1 MSAVGKRALHK
12 YLVAMAIVAMTPL
25 TLLHQLKMNRS
36 SLTELK
42 WGWLTK
48 MEIQTMKRPFFTCE
62 TLSMEGDTD
71 RFWDCRKWGNA
82 QASATKATHSD
93 RAGLAGIGFA
103 HARWPQWSSWSQMT
117 QPTNND
123 IIKKQ
128 SIYYLLVLVH
138 KIGRSHILQGGR
150 DLGRASQQDTKLKNY
165 HIERLCCLTRSFLK
179 GIVT

>member
-1 MSAVGKRALHK
+1 
-12 YLVAMAIVAMTPL
+12 
-25 TLLHQLKMNRS
+25 
-36 SLTELK
+36 
-42 WGWLTK
+42 
-48 MEIQTMKRPFFTCE
+48 
-62 TLSMEGDTD
+62 
-71 RFWDCRKWGNA
+71 
-82 QASATKATHSD
+82 
-93 RAGLAGIGFA
+93 
-103 HARWPQWSSWSQMT
+103 MT

-150 DLGRASQQDTKLKNY
+150 DLGRAQDTKLKNY